1 MLLAI
6 DPGTRE
12 SAIVCLDAFGV
23 PKRAAKY
30 PNDVVL
36 EFIDGARSQVHHCV
50 IEMVASFG
58 MPVGAEVFETVYWI
72 GRFADRFGAD
82 WVTRITRNEV
92 KNNLCHSSR
101 ANDASIRQAIIDR
114 FGGKEVAIGKK
125 KNPGPLF
132 GIAGDEWSALA
143 VGLTYLDR
151 ACKAGA
157 QGL

>member
-12 SAIVCLDAFGV
+12 SAVVFLDAFGV
-23 PKRAAKY
+23 PKMEATY
-30 PNDVVL
+30 PNDAVL
-36 EFIDGARSQVHHCV
+36 ALIDNVRSEDDHCV

-72 GRFADRFGAD
+72 GRFAERFGPD
-82 WVTRITRNEV
+82 NVTRITRNEV

-151 ACKAGA
+151 DCKAGA
-157 QGL
+157 Q

>member
-12 SAIVCLDAFGV
+12 SAVVFLDAFGV

-36 EFIDGARSQVHHCV
+36 ALIDNARSEAHHCV

-72 GRFADRFGAD
+72 GRFSERF
-82 WVTRITRNEV
+82 
-92 KNNLCHSSR
+92 
-101 ANDASIRQAIIDR
+101 
-114 FGGKEVAIGKK
+114 
-125 KNPGPLF
+125 
-132 GIAGDEWSALA
+132 WSWL
-143 VGLTYLDR
+143 G
-151 ACKAGA
+151 
-157 QGL
+157 